1 MNKKQL
7 MKHLQTEVFC
17 RVAPSKIHG
26 VGLFAVKRI
35 PKGTDPFLN
44 SLEDKYVEFTLED
57 MKKLEPGIRK
67 IVHDM
72 SGFENNIYHV
82 HAYGFN
88 IIHPLFFIN
97 HSKESNIVTK
107 GLRYIASR
115 DIEVGE
121 ELTVDYET
129 FNDIVEH

>member
-7 MKHLQTEVFC
+7 MKHLHEEVFC

-26 VGLFAVKRI
+26 VGLFAVKHI

-44 SLEDKYVEFTLED
+44 SLEDKSVKLSLAD
-57 MKKLEPGIRK
+57 MDTLEPGVRK

-72 SGFENNIYHV
+72 SGFEDNTYHV

-97 HSKESNIVTK
+97 HSKDFNIVTE
-107 GLRYIASR
+107 GLRYIAAR